1 MFCFSRESKLTRL
14 LKDSLGGHT
23 KTSIIATVG
32 PAQMNIE
39 ETISTLDY
47 AKSAKKILNKPE
59 ANLKI
64 SKKEKL
70 LVSFIISS
78 FYYFSNVALNVSIK
92 HYVIVAG
99 GGQFPGILFFSE
111 IARKTTECSSKL
123 PMTLMFVSTKICSTN
138 LSVLFIYIYYLPGL
152 FIRV

>member
-1 MFCFSRESKLTRL
+1 MFKIVCLHTFTAVCLLFSRESKLTRL

-39 ETISTLDY
+39 ETLSTLDY

-70 LVSFIISS
+70 LVSSTSYDFITLNYGSHFFRNFIFREKRRICGNFSLKHEKKSYPKNVIIAFALTNFAEISI
-78 FYYFSNVALNVSIK
+78 F
-92 HYVIVAG
+92 
-99 GGQFPGILFFSE
+99 
-111 IARKTTECSSKL
+111 
-123 PMTLMFVSTKICSTN
+123 
-138 LSVLFIYIYYLPGL
+138 GL
-152 FIRV
+152 

>member
-1 MFCFSRESKLTRL
+1 MIHIPFYFLTHYEICCIFFQRMFFFSRESKLTRL

-70 LVSFIISS
+70 LVSFI
-78 FYYFSNVALNVSIK
+78 L
-92 HYVIVAG
+92 
-99 GGQFPGILFFSE
+99 L
-111 IARKTTECSSKL
+111 L
-123 PMTLMFVSTKICSTN
+123 L
-138 LSVLFIYIYYLPGL
+138 
-152 FIRV
+152 

>member
-1 MFCFSRESKLTRL
+1 MRFILRCIIIVKVDASFSKEYLFLNCVDVTTFFLFQQQIYYVLYIFSKNVFFSRESKLTRL

-70 LVSFIISS
+70 LVSFI
-78 FYYFSNVALNVSIK
+78 L
-92 HYVIVAG
+92 
-99 GGQFPGILFFSE
+99 L
-111 IARKTTECSSKL
+111 L
-123 PMTLMFVSTKICSTN
+123 L
-138 LSVLFIYIYYLPGL
+138 
-152 FIRV
+152 

>member
-1 MFCFSRESKLTRL
+1 MIHIPFYFLTHYEIFGGNNAMRFILRCIIIVKVDASFSKEYLFLNCVDVATFFLFQQQIYYVLYIFSKNVFFSRESKLTRL

-70 LVSFIISS
+70 LVSFI
-78 FYYFSNVALNVSIK
+78 L
-92 HYVIVAG
+92 
-99 GGQFPGILFFSE
+99 L
-111 IARKTTECSSKL
+111 L
-123 PMTLMFVSTKICSTN
+123 L
-138 LSVLFIYIYYLPGL
+138 
-152 FIRV
+152 

>member
-1 MFCFSRESKLTRL
+1 MFRLAYLRGEQCDAFYFKMYNNSESRCIVFERVSFFKVCWCSNFFLFQQQIYYVLYIFSKNVFFSRESKLTRL

-70 LVSFIISS
+70 LVSFI
-78 FYYFSNVALNVSIK
+78 L
-92 HYVIVAG
+92 
-99 GGQFPGILFFSE
+99 L
-111 IARKTTECSSKL
+111 L
-123 PMTLMFVSTKICSTN
+123 L
-138 LSVLFIYIYYLPGL
+138 
-152 FIRV
+152 

>member
-1 MFCFSRESKLTRL
+1 MQQLFSFSTTNILCIVYFFKECFFSRESKLTRL

-70 LVSFIISS
+70 LVSFI
-78 FYYFSNVALNVSIK
+78 L
-92 HYVIVAG
+92 
-99 GGQFPGILFFSE
+99 L
-111 IARKTTECSSKL
+111 L
-123 PMTLMFVSTKICSTN
+123 L
-138 LSVLFIYIYYLPGL
+138 
-152 FIRV
+152 

>member
-1 MFCFSRESKLTRL
+1 MIHIPFYFLTHYEIFVGNNAMRFILRCIIIVKVDASFSKEYLFLNCVDVTTFFLFQQQIYYVLYIFSKNVFFSRESKLTRL

-70 LVSFIISS
+70 LVSFI
-78 FYYFSNVALNVSIK
+78 L
-92 HYVIVAG
+92 
-99 GGQFPGILFFSE
+99 L
-111 IARKTTECSSKL
+111 L
-123 PMTLMFVSTKICSTN
+123 L
-138 LSVLFIYIYYLPGL
+138 
-152 FIRV
+152 

>member
-1 MFCFSRESKLTRL
+1 MKSSGEHNAMCVILRCIIVKVDASFSKELYFFKSVLMYNNFFFFFQQQIYYVLYIFLKNVFLFCFSRESKLTRL

-70 LVSFIISS
+70 LVSFII
-78 FYYFSNVALNVSIK
+78 L
-92 HYVIVAG
+92 
-99 GGQFPGILFFSE
+99 L
-111 IARKTTECSSKL
+111 L
-123 PMTLMFVSTKICSTN
+123 
-138 LSVLFIYIYYLPGL
+138 
-152 FIRV
+152 